1 MPWAFLAVLLAIGA
15 TTAVAVILG
24 EDMDGSKA
32 FVSTAVDQ
40 QSLMAFAANAM
51 MIAGLF
57 GATAVA
63 REYGHDT
70 VVPTFLATPRRYRAV
85 LAQLT
90 AVFIGGGLLGLV
102 GAGLTVGAVVV
113 GLPSTGYAF
122 MVSAGDVARVLLAAA
137 FTGAVGAVLG
147 AGIGALVRN
156 TGGAVT
162 GAFLLLVVAP
172 PLAMQLASGTASW
185 VPSSL
190 ANVLSGVGDQV
201 TVMAAFGALAAWA
214 VIPAVVGLISVQRRD
229 VI

>member
-1 MPWAFLAVLLAIGA
+1 
-15 TTAVAVILG
+15 
-24 EDMDGSKA
+24 
-32 FVSTAVDQ
+32 
-40 QSLMAFAANAM
+40 
-51 MIAGLF
+51 
-57 GATAVA
+57 
-63 REYGHDT
+63 
-70 VVPTFLATPRRYRAV
+70 

-90 AVFIGGGLLGLV
+90 AVIIGGGLLGLV
-102 GAGLTVGAVVV
+102 GAGLTVGAVAV

-122 MVSAGDVARVLLAAA
+122 MVSAGDVARVLLAST

-172 PLAMQLASGTASW
+172 PLAMQLASATALW
-185 VPSSL
+185 VPGSL

-201 TVMAAFGALAAWA
+201 TVLAAFGALAAWA
-214 VIPAVVGLISVQRRD
+214 IIPAAVGLISVQRRD

>member
-1 MPWAFLAVLLAIGA
+1 VLLAIGA
-15 TTAVAVILG
+15 TTTVAVILG